1 MTKEDLFRLG
11 CISIDATSS
20 NLKGSIRRLVYS
32 VFYETNNMQLTIPE
46 LITKIQDR
54 YSLEFSSKELEES
67 LDGDKNLDRYEDGED
82 SKFRLSIKKYEKI
95 STTDNSYSLP
105 QILKLYYEK
114 NSIQKDI
121 TYIVEL
127 ITNYIYQVF
136 SKNINSLLS
145 LINKDINSISYEDHE
160 YDNDE
165 KTIINDFLN
174 WDNKDKDIAIYNT
187 ISYCVDYCMMTVKKD
202 SNAFSSL
209 FSGKKFYLDANVV
222 LRLIGFNNLD
232 RQQVLES
239 FIKRC
244 KACKI
249 ELIISNYTCLEAN
262 NTIDYYVSNLSSINK
277 DNKPLSQK
285 QYDRYVPNKKDIINL
300 YNDWK
305 KTAKQYNDYNAFAKY
320 LRDKVNTVS
329 ASCSKATF
337 ANQDMI
343 NKVEYTDMYNS
354 LKAFKESLNIP
365 TYKSSLDVDI
375 NNFLNIKRL
384 RDEEHG
390 ENIFNLNTYLITTD
404 SKLCEWNKELYKG
417 VTPICVLPSIW
428 YSILLKTTGR
438 TNDDY
443 KAFTSFINMRY
454 AIEPDENIKKKET
467 IITLVQELKEPTY
480 IKEQILDSIY
490 VKISKLG
497 FVYQPQQIVEDTE
510 VEIENKTIGKITS
523 IIGKQF
529 LEEGELLGYQK
540 IAEKKID
547 TRVKILKKTKRVIE
561 FIPTILNIFICLF
574 IVLLLVLYLINRTE
588 YIKQFFADK
597 QSLFDVLCKIR
608 NIDGILSVAARI
620 LIQLFIKPIINSID
634 KKINNKDKM
643 IEKKL
648 HEIIK
653 KYKNYTKENK
663 Q

>member
-11 CISIDATSS
+11 CISIDATSN

-67 LDGDKNLDRYEDGED
+67 LEGDKNLDKYEDGED
-82 SKFRLSIKKYEKI
+82 SRFRLSTKKYEKI
-95 STTDNSYSLP
+95 STTDSSYSLP
-105 QILKLYYEK
+105 KIIKLYYEK
-114 NSIQKDI
+114 NAIQKDI
-121 TYIVEL
+121 DYVVEL

-136 SKNINSLLS
+136 NKNINSLLS
-145 LINKDINSISYEDHE
+145 LINNDINSISYEEHE

-174 WDNKDKDIAIYNT
+174 WNDKDKDIAIYNT

-202 SNAFSSL
+202 NNAFSYL

-249 ELIISNYTCLEAN
+249 ELIISNYTSTEAN

-305 KTAKQYNDYNAFAKY
+305 RTSKQYNDYNAFAKY

-329 ASCSKATF
+329 ASCSKAIF
-337 ANQDMI
+337 VNQDMV

-354 LKAFKESLNIP
+354 LKAFKESLSIP
-365 TYKSSLDVDI
+365 TYGPSLDVDI
-375 NNFLNIKRL
+375 NNFLNIKKL

-390 ENIFNLNTYLITTD
+390 ENIFNLNTYFITTD

-467 IITLVQELKEPTY
+467 IITLVQDLKESSRV
-480 IKEQILDSIY
+480 KEQILDSIY
-490 VKISKLG
+490 DKINKPG
-497 FVYQPQQIVEDTE
+497 FVYQPKQIVDETE
-510 VEIENKTIGKITS
+510 VEVEQN
-523 IIGKQF
+523 
-529 LEEGELLGYQK
+529 E
-540 IAEKKID
+540 
-547 TRVKILKKTKRVIE
+547 
-561 FIPTILNIFICLF
+561 
-574 IVLLLVLYLINRTE
+574 INR
-588 YIKQFFADK
+588 IS
-597 QSLFDVLCKIR
+597 SLIGDSFIEK
-608 NIDGILSVAARI
+608 GQLSV
-620 LIQLFIKPIINSID
+620 INSIVEERLD
-634 KKINNKDKM
+634 KKYKVINFVTTKLPKVITVLNWLTGVFVIVCIILFFTNPDAVKQIPYLTATSKVEQLAKLRTIQGIITIIIFSINYVFIIPCVAICKHFNRDKDFIKLQ
-643 IEKKL
+643 EKL
-648 HEIIK
+648 IK
-653 KYKNYTKENK
+653 KYVKRNK
-663 Q
+663 R

>member
-1 MTKEDLFRLG
+1 
-11 CISIDATSS
+11 
-20 NLKGSIRRLVYS
+20 
-32 VFYETNNMQLTIPE
+32 
-46 LITKIQDR
+46 
-54 YSLEFSSKELEES
+54 
-67 LDGDKNLDRYEDGED
+67 
-82 SKFRLSIKKYEKI
+82 
-95 STTDNSYSLP
+95 
-105 QILKLYYEK
+105 YYER

-249 ELIISNYTCLEAN
+249 ELIISNYTCSEAN

-354 LKAFKESLNIP
+354 LKAFKESLNIS

-375 NNFLNIKRL
+375 NNFLNIKKL

-467 IITLVQELKEPTY
+467 IITLVQELKETSLV
-480 IKEQILDSIY
+480 KEKILDSIY
-490 VKISKLG
+490 EKINKPG
-497 FVYQPQQIVEDTE
+497 FVYQPKQIVDETEVEVEQNEINRISSLIGDTFIEKGQLSVINSIVEDR
-510 VEIENKTIGKITS
+510 
-523 IIGKQF
+523 
-529 LEEGELLGYQK
+529 L
-540 IAEKKID
+540 D
-547 TRVKILKKTKRVIE
+547 
-561 FIPTILNIFICLF
+561 
-574 IVLLLVLYLINRTE
+574 
-588 YIKQFFADK
+588 
-597 QSLFDVLCKIR
+597 
-608 NIDGILSVAARI
+608 
-620 LIQLFIKPIINSID
+620 
-634 KKINNKDKM
+634 
-643 IEKKL
+643 
-648 HEIIK
+648 K
-653 KYKNYTKENK
+653 KYKVINFVTTKLPKVITVLNWITGVFVIVCIILFFTKPDAVKGIPYLTATSKIEQLAKLRTIQGIITIIIASINYVFITPCVAICKKFNREKDFIRLQEKLLKKYVKKNK
-663 Q
+663 R

>member
-11 CISIDATSS
+11 CISIDATSN

-67 LDGDKNLDRYEDGED
+67 LEGDKNLDKYEDGED
-82 SKFRLSIKKYEKI
+82 SKFRLSTKKYEKI
-95 STTDNSYSLP
+95 STTDSSYSLP
-105 QILKLYYEK
+105 QIIKSYYEK

-121 TYIVEL
+121 DYVVEL

-136 SKNINSLLS
+136 NRNINSLLS
-145 LINKDINSISYEDHE
+145 LINNDIKSISYEEHE

-174 WDNKDKDIAIYNT
+174 WDNKDKDIAVYNT

-202 SNAFSSL
+202 NNAFSSL

-249 ELIISNYTCLEAN
+249 ELIISNYTSTEAN

-277 DNKPLSQK
+277 DNKPLSQR

-305 KTAKQYNDYNAFAKY
+305 RTSKQYNDYNAFAKY

-329 ASCSKATF
+329 AYCSKAIF
-337 ANQDMI
+337 ANQDMV

-365 TYKSSLDVDI
+365 TYDSSLDVDI
-375 NNFLNIKRL
+375 NNFLNIKKL

-390 ENIFNLNTYLITTD
+390 ENIFNLNTYFITTD

-467 IITLVQELKEPTY
+467 IITLVQDLKESSRV
-480 IKEQILDSIY
+480 KEQILDSIY
-490 VKISKLG
+490 DKINKPG
-497 FVYQPQQIVEDTE
+497 FVYQPKQIVDETE
-510 VEIENKTIGKITS
+510 VEIEQN
-523 IIGKQF
+523 
-529 LEEGELLGYQK
+529 E
-540 IAEKKID
+540 
-547 TRVKILKKTKRVIE
+547 
-561 FIPTILNIFICLF
+561 
-574 IVLLLVLYLINRTE
+574 INR
-588 YIKQFFADK
+588 IS
-597 QSLFDVLCKIR
+597 SLIGDTFIEK
-608 NIDGILSVAARI
+608 GQLSV
-620 LIQLFIKPIINSID
+620 INSIVEERLD
-634 KKINNKDKM
+634 KKYKVISFVTTKLPKVITVLNWLTGAFVIVCIILFFTKPDAVKQIPYLSATSKIEQLAKLRTIQGIITIIIFSINYVFIIPCVAICKRFNRDKDFLKLQ
-643 IEKKL
+643 EKL
-648 HEIIK
+648 IK
-653 KYKNYTKENK
+653 KYAKKIRDNI
-663 Q
+663 